1 MEQPDIDDHLSR
13 DARERLQ
20 QTLAPGET
28 LLWAAV
34 PACTCAAT
42 DQTSSQACSA
52 SP

>member
-28 LLWAAV
+28 LLWAA
-34 PACTCAAT
+34 A